1 MIRFRD
7 KIALAAARAVSRLAV
22 GVAAA
27 IQATPPPVFVHGP
40 RFALGLAV
48 AVGCQLTLSHVL
60 GVGANPFENM
70 REAAAI
76 MAARKGGAP

>member
-7 KIALAAARAVSRLAV
+7 KIALLVRVAPNLAH
-22 GVAAA
+22 A
-27 IQATPPPVFVHGP
+27 IEAPPPPVFVHGP